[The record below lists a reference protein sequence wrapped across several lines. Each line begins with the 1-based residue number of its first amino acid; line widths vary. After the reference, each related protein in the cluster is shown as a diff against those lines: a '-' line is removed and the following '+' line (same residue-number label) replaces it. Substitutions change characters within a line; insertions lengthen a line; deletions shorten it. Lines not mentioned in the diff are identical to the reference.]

1 VQPRNHHA
9 VAAAVLQGRADWG
22 VTLDVIAESAGL
34 EFLPLQEERY
44 DFVVPK
50 SRKDR
55 AAVRAFKELL
65 ADRVTRNELARIG
78 MYPEEAI
85 GKSAPS
91 HKATSVSDRA

>member
-1 VQPRNHHA
+1 
-9 VAAAVLQGRADWG
+9 VLQGRADWG

-50 SRKDR
+50 SRRDR

-65 ADRVTRNELARIG
+65 ADPAIETALARIG
-78 MYPEEAI
+78 MRPRRA
-85 GKSAPS
+85 GATKDTSGSAV
-91 HKATSVSDRA
+91 A